1 MPSLRNRMSSVVK
14 TVIIVALGG
23 GAVLL
28 LAFGPRATDQFP
40 KDRVVVD
47 YWEKWTGHEEA
58 AMRQIVNDFN
68 ATVGREK
75 NIYVRYLSTS
85 AVVEKTLV
93 ATAGGVPPDIA
104 GLYNQNIP
112 QFAAMNA
119 LEPLEEIARSHR
131 ITADPYKKVFWDEC
145 CYKGQLYGLVS
156 SAY

>member
-1 MPSLRNRMSSVVK
+1 MPSISTRLSS
-14 TVIIVALGG
+14 IIRTIIILVLGC
-23 GAVLL
+23 GAFGL

-40 KDRVVVD
+40 KDRVIVD
-47 YWEKWTGHEEA
+47 YWEKWTGVEEA

-68 ATVGREK
+68 TTVGREK
-75 NIYVRYLSTS
+75 RIYVRYLSTS

-131 ITADPYKKVFWDEC
+131 IT
-145 CYKGQLYGLVS
+145 
-156 SAY
+156 

>member
-1 MPSLRNRMSSVVK
+1 MPSLRNRMSSLIKTLILVVLLGS
-14 TVIIVALGG
+14 AL
-23 GAVLL
+23 LL

-58 AMRQIVNDFN
+58 AMRQIVNEFN

-85 AVVEKTLV
+85 AVVDKTLV

-104 GLYNQNIP
+104 GLYNQNIA
-112 QFAAMNA
+112 QFASQNA
-119 LEPLEEIARSHR
+119 LEPLDQRAAGHG
-131 ITADPYKKVFWDEC
+131 ITPDKIGRAHV
-145 CYKGQLYGLVS
+145 
-156 SAY
+156 

>member
-1 MPSLRNRMSSVVK
+1 MPSLRNRMSSLIKTLILVVLLGS
-14 TVIIVALGG
+14 AL
-23 GAVLL
+23 LL

-40 KDRVVVD
+40 KDRVVID

-68 ATVGREK
+68 ASVGREK

-85 AVVEKTLV
+85 AVVDKTLV

-112 QFAAMNA
+112 QFASQNA
-119 LEPLEEIARSHR
+119 LEPLEEMARSHG
-131 ITADPYKKVFWDEC
+131 ITADSYKKVFWDEC
-145 CYKGQLYGLVS
+145 CYHKKFYGLVS
-156 SAY
+156 S

>member
-40 KDRVVVD
+40 KDRVVID

-68 ATVGREK
+68 ASVGREK

-85 AVVEKTLV
+85 AVVDKTLV

-112 QFAAMNA
+112 QFASQNA
-119 LEPLEEIARSHR
+119 LEPLDQMADSRG
-131 ITADPYKKVFWDEC
+131 ITARTYKKVFWDEC
-145 CYKGQLYGLVS
+145 CYAEHLYGL
-156 SAY
+156 